1 MKEPSEVTQALPQS
15 SEVTQFRFFL
25 ATLKVQGKY
34 FAYGPGAKILMFS
47 RESFVCGSTRERKQ
61 RGHQREKD
69 ADLPREGQ
77 WLPRLTERGSVAA
90 EHRGRPAWPW
100 RLVRQDSGL
109 TCG

>member
-1 MKEPSEVTQALPQS
+1 MW
-15 SEVTQFRFFL
+15 F
-25 ATLKVQGKY
+25 Y
-34 FAYGPGAKILMFS
+34 
-47 RESFVCGSTRERKQ
+47 
-61 RGHQREKD
+61 QREKAEGPPKGKD
-69 ADLPREGQ
+69 ADLPREEQ